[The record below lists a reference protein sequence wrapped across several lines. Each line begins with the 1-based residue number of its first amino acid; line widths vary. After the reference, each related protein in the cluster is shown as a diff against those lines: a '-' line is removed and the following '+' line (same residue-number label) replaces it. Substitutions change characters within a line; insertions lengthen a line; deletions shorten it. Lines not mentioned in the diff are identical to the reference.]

1 MTYPVQSLTSIHD
14 HLRSNS
20 ILNLSTLSLQFH
32 PEWALGDPFW
42 VFGGDDSTSQV
53 AFSALLWAMQET
65 KTIAVV
71 RMLLPKLTQ
80 PRVALLIPKV
90 GEDAVDER
98 MEMGLLVPVGPSCL
112 ICSQDC
118 TSS

>member
-1 MTYPVQSLTSIHD
+1 
-14 HLRSNS
+14 
-20 ILNLSTLSLQFH
+20 
-32 PEWALGDPFW
+32 
-42 VFGGDDSTSQV
+42 
-53 AFSALLWAMQET
+53 MQET

-98 MEMGLLVPVGPSCL
+98 MEMGLLVPVCL
-112 ICSQDC
+112 HVPDTLARFGIRS
-118 TSS
+118 